1 MSGSVTRAREALRSP
16 DFARLLQARL
26 LSQFG
31 DGVFQAFL
39 IDRLVFLNP
48 DQQGT
53 AAGVAR
59 AFAVLVIPFSIVGPF
74 AGVLIDRWSRRR
86 ILLATPLIRAA
97 CALALIPLHGNGWIL
112 YVPTL
117 VVVSLNRFYLS
128 TAGAVMPL
136 VVGETDLL
144 VANSLAS
151 AAGTVC
157 TFAGLVLA
165 TQVAGAAGDGVLLV
179 AVAVMWPVAAWLAT
193 RIAHDLRS
201 TSPAGVAHD
210 RLTQVPRDLWRGA
223 RRLLATPPAIGGV
236 VSAAFDQ
243 VLFGIVS
250 VLSVVVFK
258 QQFHQGVASYG
269 RIIAA
274 GGAGVVA
281 GMLTVGWFENRMAKA
296 RIVAVAFAVGGAA
309 CLLVAPAVDSV
320 TILLLSFALGISY
333 PWRKIPIDTMVQ
345 ESIPDRFRGRVFS
358 LYDLAFSGAR
368 VLAALLAVALV
379 PRLSTG
385 QVLAVVGAGY
395 VVWTPV
401 LPLWASRPQ
410 RVAIRFLSGGRAEET
425 PRAVVIGGEAE
436 PVEVLG
442 RRLEDRGLGPAPGFR
457 LRTPDRVID
466 VRREPG
472 GDRWTVER
480 AYAVDDR
487 QPGEVAT

>member
-1 MSGSVTRAREALRSP
+1 MSGSVARAREALRSP
-16 DFARLLQARL
+16 DFSRLLQARL

-86 ILLATPLIRAA
+86 ILQATPLIRAA
-97 CALALIPLHGNGWIL
+97 CALSLVPMHGTGWVL
-112 YVPTL
+112 YLPTL

-165 TQVAGAAGDGVLLV
+165 TQVAGAAGDNALLV

-193 RIAHDLRS
+193 RIGHDLRS
-201 TSPAGVAHD
+201 PSTVGVDHD

-236 VSAAFDQ
+236 VSAGFDQ
-243 VLFGIVS
+243 VLFGIVG

-258 QQFHQGVASYG
+258 QQFHEGVASYG

-281 GMLTVGWFENRMAKA
+281 GMFSVGWFENRMAKA

-309 CLLVAPAVDSV
+309 CLLVAPAIDSV

-345 ESIPDRFRGRVFS
+345 ETIPDRFRGRVFS
-358 LYDLAFSGAR
+358 LYDLLYSGAR
-368 VLAALLAVALV
+368 VVAALIAVALV

-385 QVLAVVGAGY
+385 ELLGVVGVAY
-395 VVWTPV
+395 VLWTPV
-401 LPLWASRPQ
+401 LPIWASRPQ
-410 RVAIRFLSGGRAEET
+410 RITVRFLSGGKAEET
-425 PRAVVIGGEAE
+425 PRSVVIGGEVE
-436 PVEVLG
+436 PVAVLG
-442 RRLEDRGLGPAPGFR
+442 RRLEDRGAGPAPGFR
-457 LRTPDRVID
+457 LRTPDGVID

-472 GDRWTVER
+472 HDRWTVER
-480 AYAVDDR
+480 AYAEGDR
-487 QPGEVAT
+487 QQGEVAM